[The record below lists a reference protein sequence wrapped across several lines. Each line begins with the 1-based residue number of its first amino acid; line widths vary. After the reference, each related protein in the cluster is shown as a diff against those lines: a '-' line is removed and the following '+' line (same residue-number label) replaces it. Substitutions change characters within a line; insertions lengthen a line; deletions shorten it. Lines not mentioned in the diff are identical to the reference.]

1 MLGFVLNV
9 LIHGLNQK
17 TIFIRIF
24 RVLHTVQFSR
34 NFFVVAFILSSNSFI
49 LSYRFRFVKNFLT
62 FLKKFFLHKL
72 KRRRRDLN
80 PRAATNDL
88 LPFQGSPFNHL
99 GTSALVDS
107 HLAFCKIDIQFCTRN
122 SSLWLRSTVSGESG
136 IRTHAPLR
144 TNGFQDRLVM
154 TTSISLQS
162 ALSNVLINNTPQY
175 HFCQAFFQVFFVF
188 LFFSNCIQNML
199 FPCIAIINIWYSHV
213 IYPINSF
220 LLLKRIFSEFF

>member
-1 MLGFVLNV
+1 MFHCSVIKDHFRIAVCFKQLCYYIML
-9 LIHGLNQK
+9 
-17 TIFIRIF
+17 
-24 RVLHTVQFSR
+24 FSACQEV
-34 NFFVVAFILSSNSFI
+34 FS
-49 LSYRFRFVKNFLT
+49 T
-62 FLKKFFLHKL
+62 FLKLFLFL
-72 KRRRRDLN
+72 SCSNFGSLSYLPLCCQELFSCNFSAFTERRRRDLN

-154 TTSISLQS
+154 TTSISL
-162 ALSNVLINNTPQY
+162 
-175 HFCQAFFQVFFVF
+175 
-188 LFFSNCIQNML
+188 
-199 FPCIAIINIWYSHV
+199 
-213 IYPINSF
+213 
-220 LLLKRIFSEFF
+220 RIFDAFLCQRK

>member
-1 MLGFVLNV
+1 MYYSVF
-9 LIHGLNQK
+9 
-17 TIFIRIF
+17 
-24 RVLHTVQFSR
+24 
-34 NFFVVAFILSSNSFI
+34 NFKGTS
-49 LSYRFRFVKNFLT
+49 KLT
-62 FLKKFFLHKL
+62 FRNAEGGIWTLA
-72 KRRRRDLN
+72 
-80 PRAATNDL
+80 PL
-88 LPFQGSPFNHL
+88 LTTYSLSRGAPSTTWVLLL
-99 GTSALVDS
+99 GWILF
-107 HLAFCKIDIQFCTRN
+107 HIQFIFAGK
-122 SSLWLRSTVSGESG
+122 SLKLVCSGEGG

>member
-1 MLGFVLNV
+1 M
-9 LIHGLNQK
+9 
-17 TIFIRIF
+17 
-24 RVLHTVQFSR
+24 
-34 NFFVVAFILSSNSFI
+34 
-49 LSYRFRFVKNFLT
+49 
-62 FLKKFFLHKL
+62 
-72 KRRRRDLN
+72 N

-154 TTSISLQS
+154 TTSISLLKR
-162 ALSNVLINNTPQY
+162 ALLCYQK
-175 HFCQAFFQVFFVF
+175 
-188 LFFSNCIQNML
+188 L
-199 FPCIAIINIWYSHV
+199 
-213 IYPINSF
+213 SF
-220 LLLKRIFSEFF
+220 LSRTFFKKLNKLYKTRAGTYRLCFVIIKSYLFWNYSSCILAKHSLQ

>member
-1 MLGFVLNV
+1 M
-9 LIHGLNQK
+9 
-17 TIFIRIF
+17 
-24 RVLHTVQFSR
+24 
-34 NFFVVAFILSSNSFI
+34 
-49 LSYRFRFVKNFLT
+49 
-62 FLKKFFLHKL
+62 KKFFLHKL

-107 HLAFCKIDIQFCTRN
+107 HLAFFYKIVIQFCTRN

-162 ALSNVLINNTPQY
+162 VLSNVLINNTPQY

-220 LLLKRIFSEFF
+220 LPLKRIFSEFF

>member
-1 MLGFVLNV
+1 MYYSVFNFKGTTKLAFRNAEGGIWTLAPLLTTYSLSRGAPSTTWVL
-9 LIHGLNQK
+9 
-17 TIFIRIF
+17 
-24 RVLHTVQFSR
+24 LHWLTH
-34 NFFVVAFILSSNSFI
+34 IL
-49 LSYRFRFVKNFLT
+49 L
-62 FLKKFFLHKL
+62 
-72 KRRRRDLN
+72 
-80 PRAATNDL
+80 
-88 LPFQGSPFNHL
+88 
-99 GTSALVDS
+99 
-107 HLAFCKIDIQFCTRN
+107 FCKIVIQFCTRN

-220 LLLKRIFSEFF
+220 LLLKRIFLKV